1 MSNNTTL
8 ILENEN
14 RNNISENLSSS
25 MYSFQK
31 SSNHIDLSNFNDK
44 TIEKIDYKMQCPIC
58 LKLPEIHLKS
68 NKKLEVEC
76 ECMHIYNMD
85 CELFRKLYV
94 VKKEENEEENSYCKC
109 KIHLKKFESYCTDCS
124 IDLCSDCN
132 TQRDDKHLTHTKK
145 ILSAIF
151 KSKIEEIEK
160 KEKEL
165 DNDDIII
172 DDFKSITDIIIYN
185 FIAYPCISN
194 YNNLKNYELYLD
206 ELKKP
211 QIKNT
216 EEIKIFLKLRNSR
229 ELNNI
234 ILNHKDQINNIESII
249 IEKKIFFN
257 LERLQIN
264 EYKNLITL
272 SLINNNIS
280 NIKALEKTKFPELEK
295 LILSIN
301 RLSDDSLDIIHN
313 LYKNMPKLSSL
324 NLSRNNFRK
333 YELLKGWENFPNL
346 KLLYLGINEIY
357 PDFENIKNKKN
368 EFDFGNVEEL
378 GLSTGIFSEES
389 IILLKTMKFTNVK
402 TLYLTSNNLSSLNF
416 VEFLDCPMLEEFWAK
431 SNFIEEFEELT
442 KFKKLKIIN
451 LGDNKIK
458 NIDNLGDFI
467 SKFEDIKK
475 ISLDENPISLESFK
489 RYNTIKSFEN
499 VEISFSFNI

>member
-1 MSNNTTL
+1 M
-8 ILENEN
+8 
-14 RNNISENLSSS
+14 
-25 MYSFQK
+25 K
-31 SSNHIDLSNFNDK
+31 
-44 TIEKIDYKMQCPIC
+44 
-58 LKLPEIHLKS
+58 
-68 NKKLEVEC
+68 
-76 ECMHIYNMD
+76 
-85 CELFRKLYV
+85 
-94 VKKEENEEENSYCKC
+94 
-109 KIHLKKFESYCTDCS
+109 KKF
-124 IDLCSDCN
+124 
-132 TQRDDKHLTHTKK
+132 
-145 ILSAIF
+145 
-151 KSKIEEIEK
+151 
-160 KEKEL
+160 
-165 DNDDIII
+165 
-172 DDFKSITDIIIYN
+172 
-185 FIAYPCISN
+185 
-194 YNNLKNYELYLD
+194 
-206 ELKKP
+206 
-211 QIKNT
+211 
-216 EEIKIFLKLRNSR
+216 
-229 ELNNI
+229 
-234 ILNHKDQINNIESII
+234 
-249 IEKKIFFN
+249 FFN

-357 PDFENIKNKKN
+357 PDFKNIQNKKN

-389 IILLKTMKFTNVK
+389 IILLKYMKFTNVK
-402 TLYLTSNNLSSLNF
+402 TIYLTSNNLSSLNF
-416 VEFLDCPMLEEFWAK
+416 VEYLNFPNLEEFWAK